1 MLQAQDFR
9 QTGYYVINDKRYDIQ
24 KLTCN
29 QLRIHY
35 GTGRALHV
43 SGTGRDRKY
52 TYRIGCM
59 TDIGDF
65 PITDWNALARYVIER
80 DGEQNLYEGLVEYAK
95 SCAWLHSKKEC
106 EEYALKLHIS
116 RIFDDKEW
124 VAYQEFNHTYR
135 PWILQGDEKGVDN
148 M

>member
-1 MLQAQDFR
+1 MERMQDFR
-9 QTGYYVINDKRYDIQ
+9 QTGYYVLNDKRYDIQ
-24 KLTCN
+24 KLTCK

-43 SGTGRDRKY
+43 SGTGRDMKY

-59 TDIGDF
+59 TDIGDI
-65 PITDWNALARYVIER
+65 PIADWNALARYIIER
-80 DGEQNLYEGLVEYAK
+80 DGEQNLYEGLVECAK
-95 SCAWLHSKKEC
+95 SCAWLHSKNAC

-116 RIFDDKEW
+116 RVFDDKEW
-124 VAYQEFNHTYR
+124 VAYQEFNNTHR
-135 PWILQGDEKGVDN
+135 PWILQGDAKGVED

>member
-1 MLQAQDFR
+1 MLQIQDFR
-9 QTGYYVINDKRYDIQ
+9 QTGYYVINDKRYDIR

-35 GTGRALHV
+35 GTGRALHI

-59 TDIGDF
+59 TDIGDI
-65 PITDWNALARYVIER
+65 PIDDWNALARYIIER
-80 DGEQNLYEGLVEYAK
+80 DNEQSLYDGLVEYAK

-116 RIFDDKEW
+116 RIFDDTEW
-124 VAYQEFNHTYR
+124 VAYREFNRTHR
-135 PWILQGDEKGVDN
+135 PWILQGAEKGVED

>member
-1 MLQAQDFR
+1 MLQIQDFR
-9 QTGYYVINDKRYDIQ
+9 QTGYYVINDKRYDIR

-35 GTGRALHV
+35 GTGRALHI
-43 SGTGRDRKY
+43 SGTGKDRKY

-59 TDIGDF
+59 TDIGDI
-65 PITDWNALARYVIER
+65 PIDDWNALARYIIER
-80 DGEQNLYEGLVEYAK
+80 DDEQSLYDGLVEYAK

-116 RIFDDKEW
+116 RIFDDTEW
-124 VAYQEFNHTYR
+124 VAYREFNRTHR
-135 PWILQGDEKGVDN
+135 PWILQGAEKGVED

>member
-1 MLQAQDFR
+1 MQQIQDFR
-9 QTGYYVINDKRYDIQ
+9 QTGYYVLNDKRYDIQ
-24 KLTCN
+24 KLTYK

-35 GTGRALHV
+35 GTGRALRV

-59 TDIGDF
+59 TDIGDI
-65 PITDWNALARYVIER
+65 PITDWNALARYIIER
-80 DGEQNLYEGLVEYAK
+80 DGEQNLYEGLVEYAQ

-116 RIFDDKEW
+116 RIFDDTEW
-124 VAYQEFNHTYR
+124 VGYQEFNRTHR
-135 PWILQGDEKGVDN
+135 PWILQGDAKGVED